1 MDVLSR
7 CVMYMVLFRIHFP
20 LVTYA
25 PTISAEKAYHESLAK
40 LPVAMGGLGLRAA
53 EDHTPVAFAASLL
66 ATKKLVH
73 NLLGK
78 ADDDEV
84 PPSLPQPVLDKI
96 SLKMG
101 EQATTESLTGV
112 SQKAASLKV
121 DLLNQSILLNHIIE
135 EGQVSKTARLRSLGL
150 HLRATEFVPCL
161 GVPIFAANSTCPSC
175 SAHE

>member
-1 MDVLSR
+1 M
-7 CVMYMVLFRIHFP
+7 
-20 LVTYA
+20 
-25 PTISAEKAYHESLAK
+25 
-40 LPVAMGGLGLRAA
+40 
-53 EDHTPVAFAASLL
+53 
-66 ATKKLVH
+66 LVH

-84 PPSLPQPVLDKI
+84 PPSLPPPVLDKI